1 MSSKHHEILRRE
13 TLFQGYFRVD
23 RYLVRHER
31 HDGGLSEPF
40 TREIF
45 ERGRAAA
52 VLPFDPLQDKV
63 VLIEQFRPGPMAR
76 GDDPWLFELVAGIIE
91 AGETTESTARREAE
105 EEAGCVITELQPIA
119 SYYPSPGCMSEFAS
133 LFVGRITAPPD
144 GQIFGVD
151 SEHEDIKVHVLDAH
165 QAISMLMAG
174 KFRDSATII
183 AMQWFAMHHTE
194 LRSRWIVSDAS
205 TMII

>member
-1 MSSKHHEILRRE
+1 MPQKHHEILRRE

-23 RYLVRHER
+23 RYQVRHER
-31 HDGGLSEPF
+31 HAGGLSGSF

-45 ERGRAAA
+45 ERGSASA

-63 VLIEQFRPGPMAR
+63 VLIEQFRAGPMAR

-91 AGETTESTARREAE
+91 AGESSESTARREAE
-105 EEAGCVITELQPIA
+105 EEAGCTIAELQPIA
-119 SYYPSPGCMSEFAS
+119 SYYPSPGCMTEHAT
-133 LFVGRITAPPD
+133 LFIGRVTVPQD
-144 GQIFGVD
+144 GLIMGVD
-151 SEHEDIKVHVLDAH
+151 AEHEDIKVHVLDAH